1 MKKLFLVA
9 LCSMPLLSVARA
21 EEGQMK
27 SGDAMQQGDA
37 TKPGDGMGY
46 GGSMEQD
53 AAKTSGK
60 KAKDAKKKGT
70 ETKMQGDG
78 MKHGGSMQHDDQMD
92 QGKTK

>member
-27 SGDAMQQGDA
+27 SGDAMQQGD
-37 TKPGDGMGY
+37 
-46 GGSMEQD
+46 
-53 AAKTSGK
+53 
-60 KAKDAKKKGT
+60 
-70 ETKMQGDG
+70 G